1 MVLLRNHPP
10 PEIENTMNKLDKLL
24 KDVTE
29 DGTVDADEVRRMRK
43 ELFADGLIETEEV
56 EFLFAVNDVVS
67 GNDNDPGWKIL
78 FVEAISSHI
87 LADGTIDQEEV
98 SLLTCKIQGDGEVDE
113 VERALLLN
121 LKSQV
126 KEFPSELEALLN
138 G

>member
-10 PEIENTMNKLDKLL
+10 PEIENTMNKFDKLL

-43 ELFADGLIETEEV
+43 ELFADGLIDTEEV

-78 FVEAISSHI
+78 FVEAISSNI